1 MDESNTATL
10 GVLGD
15 VLERHMIAAGQPWA
29 GVVSQGAILRIVDLE
44 GQQGVDFLC
53 YNAAQPQERYHA
65 PNTLKAS
72 RSLRLTEGHT
82 LYSDDARPMFT
93 ILADTCGFHDT
104 IGGCCSA
111 TSNEMLYCVKD
122 CPGCRENFLAALKPY
137 GLGRKDIVPNINLFC
152 DVPAREGGR
161 LADTI
166 FDDPPSKPGDYIDL
180 RAEMEVL
187 AVVSNCP
194 QVNNP
199 CNGPGPTPIEVLIWQ
214 PR

>member
-1 MDESNTATL
+1 VGDS
-10 GVLGD
+10 GVVPTD
-15 VLERHMIAAGQPWA
+15 VSREVLETHMIPAGHPWA
-29 GVVSQGAILRIVDLE
+29 GVIPQGAVLRIVDLE

-72 RSLRLTEGHT
+72 RSLRLTKGHT
-82 LYSDDARPMFT
+82 LYSDDAQPMFT

-111 TSNEMLYCVKD
+111 ASNEMLYGVKN
-122 CPGCRENFLAALKPY
+122 CPGCRENFLTALKPY

-152 DVPAREGGR
+152 DVPAGKKGK
-161 LADTI
+161 LAETI
-166 FDDPPSKPGDYIDL
+166 FENPPSKPGDYIDL

-199 CNGPGPTPIEVLIWQ
+199 CNGPEPTPIEILIWQ
-214 PR
+214 PH